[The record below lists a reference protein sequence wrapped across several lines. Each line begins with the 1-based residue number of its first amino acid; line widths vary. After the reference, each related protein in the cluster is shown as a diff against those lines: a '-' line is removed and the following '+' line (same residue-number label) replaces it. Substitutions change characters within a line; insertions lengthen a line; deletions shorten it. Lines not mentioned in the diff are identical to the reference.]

1 MDYSVHPKNGVIEL
15 KAFAQVLHLDDQ
27 TNQCFEDISWNEG
40 GDEGL
45 IKEFVQVCATGKT
58 PLVTGLDG
66 LRALEI
72 ALASY
77 ESSRTNEAV
86 SLTQD

>member
-1 MDYSVHPKNGVIEL
+1 VIEL
-15 KAFAQVLHLDDQ
+15 KAFAQVQHLDDQ
-27 TNQCFEDISWNEG
+27 ANQRFEDIGWN
-40 GDEGL
+40 EGL
-45 IKEFVQVCATGKT
+45 IKEFVQVCATGRT

-86 SLTQD
+86 SLS

>member
-1 MDYSVHPKNGVIEL
+1 MRR
-15 KAFAQVLHLDDQ
+15 
-27 TNQCFEDISWNEG
+27 
-40 GDEGL
+40 
-45 IKEFVQVCATGKT
+45 T

-77 ESSRTNEAV
+77 ESSRTNEMV
-86 SLTQD
+86 SLA

>member
-1 MDYSVHPKNGVIEL
+1 
-15 KAFAQVLHLDDQ
+15 
-27 TNQCFEDISWNEG
+27 
-40 GDEGL
+40 L
-45 IKEFVQVCATGKT
+45 IKEFVQVCATAKT

-77 ESSRTNEAV
+77 ESSRTNEVV
-86 SLTQD
+86 SLT